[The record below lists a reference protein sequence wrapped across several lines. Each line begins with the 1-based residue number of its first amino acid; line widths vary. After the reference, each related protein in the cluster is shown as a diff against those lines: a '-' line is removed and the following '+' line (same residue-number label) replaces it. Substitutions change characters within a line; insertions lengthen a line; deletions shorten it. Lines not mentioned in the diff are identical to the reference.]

1 LGAAAPNSLLK
12 EHFIY
17 NSAHIQK
24 FKDGGMEMLAQVSPL
39 GAVEEEIDELLVTTT
54 RWVTLCV
61 SAACLFGLYLLG
73 ASSPSRHL
81 SGVVWA
87 SLDLLVTASLTLSLA
102 SSRPLLARAIL
113 QAGLLAGIC
122 LAWAFFDAR
131 EISLLLA
138 LLPMLGVLT
147 GGWRMGLLSA
157 AGVTLL
163 LAGLGILEG
172 DRALPGVYPAAIAGG
187 ALALAA
193 LAWLVQRAPFQ
204 LIRQLHAE
212 ISLARQTMDDTRRQR
227 VELFQTQEDLLQ
239 ANRELARL
247 SSHMKAL
254 TQVAE
259 EARRVKEE
267 FVANVSHELR
277 TPLNMIIGFSEL
289 ITKAPRVYGELSPT
303 LLADISAI
311 QRNSQHLAELVNDV
325 LDLSQIEAGRMNLVK
340 DWTTIHE
347 LVEAAVSAVKVLY
360 DMKGLYLKVELPEQ
374 PLRIFCDRTRVR
386 EVLLNL
392 LSNAGRFTEQGGV
405 VVRAAQDGDY
415 LLVSVS
421 DSGPGIAP
429 ENQARL
435 FEPFQQLDNSIR
447 RQGGS
452 GLGLSISKRFVEMH
466 NGRMWLESTPGV
478 GTVFSFSLPVAQ
490 PVPNYIDVSGSR
502 RWITPYHQF
511 EMEAPQ
517 RSRAPQPVV
526 VPRYILLDQGSAL
539 QRLFTRFLGDV
550 EIVNTSE
557 MEAALREMSRSPANG
572 VVINGA
578 TSGSLDLDAGAFST
592 PVMTCWITGFD
603 ETARTMGVDGYLLK
617 PVSREKLLN
626 ALSQIKR
633 EIRTVLLVD
642 DDIEMLQ
649 LFARIL
655 NSAERGYS
663 VLRARDGRQALEIL
677 RARQPDVML
686 IDLVMPEMDGFQV
699 IKEKSREESI
709 CDIPVVVVTSKDP
722 TGAPIISDH
731 LSVTRKGGISAREL
745 LLCIQALSGILD
757 PKGLQSE
764 PVQGES

>member
-1 LGAAAPNSLLK
+1 MEMKLPVRPSGAENEGFSDLFIMVTRSITLFLTAICLFFLYIIGAAMPSL
-12 EHFIY
+12 Y
-17 NSAHIQK
+17 
-24 FKDGGMEMLAQVSPL
+24 LAGVTMVSL
-39 GAVEEEIDELLVTTT
+39 VLVITAALTLRLVTNQPFLGKS
-54 RWVTLCV
+54 VLQV
-61 SAACLFGLYLLG
+61 GVVIGACLAMY
-73 ASSPSRHL
+73 
-81 SGVVWA
+81 
-87 SLDLLVTASLTLSLA
+87 
-102 SSRPLLARAIL
+102 
-113 QAGLLAGIC
+113 
-122 LAWAFFDAR
+122 FFKIH
-131 EISLLLA
+131 EISLILI
-138 LLPMLGVLT
+138 LLPMLAVIT
-147 GGWRMGLLSA
+147 GGWLLGLLSE
-157 AGVTLL
+157 V
-163 LAGLGILEG
+163 GLIVVVIVLGFFP
-172 DRALPGVYPAAIAGG
+172 AFAPLPGVYPWLIVCGAAILAGMCWI
-187 ALALAA
+187 AQA
-193 LAWLVQRAPFQ
+193 APFSM
-204 LIRQLHAE
+204 IRQANAE
-212 ISLARQTMDDTRRQR
+212 SKMARDLMNETRQQR
-227 VELFQTQEDLLQ
+227 LELFQIQEDLLH

-247 SSHMKAL
+247 SIHLKAL

-347 LVEAAVSAVKVLY
+347 LVETAVSAVKVLY
-360 DMKGLYLKVELPEQ
+360 DMKGLYLKVDLPAE

-405 VVRAAQDGDY
+405 VVRASQDGDH

-421 DSGPGIAP
+421 DTGPGISQ

-435 FEPFQQLDNSIR
+435 FEPFQQIDNSIR

-466 NGRMWLESTPGV
+466 NGRMWLESQVGV
-478 GTVFSFSLPVAQ
+478 GTVFSFTLPVAQ

-502 RWITPYHQF
+502 RWITPYHQY
-511 EMEAPQ
+511 EVDLPHL
-517 RSRAPQPVV
+517 SRAPQPVV
-526 VPRYILLDQGSAL
+526 VPRFILLDQGSAL

-550 EIVNTSE
+550 EIVNTSHSST
-557 MEAALREMSRSPANG
+557 ALEEISRSPANG
-572 VVINGA
+572 LVINGA
-578 TSGSLDLDAGAFST
+578 TSGGVDLDASSFVT
-592 PVMTCWITGFD
+592 PVITCWITGFD
-603 ETARTMGVDGYLLK
+603 EMAKKIGVEGYLLK

-626 ALSQIKR
+626 SLGQIKR
-633 EIRTVLLVD
+633 DIRTVLLVD

-655 NSAERGYS
+655 NSAERNYI
-663 VLRARDGRQALEIL
+663 VLRARNGLQALEIL
-677 RARQPDVML
+677 RERKPDVML

-699 IKEKSREESI
+699 IKEKTRDDAI
-709 CDIPVVVVTSKDP
+709 RDIPVVVVTSKDP
-722 TGAPIISDH
+722 TGAPIVSDH

-745 LLCIQALSGILD
+745 LLCIQAVSGILD
-757 PKGLQSE
+757 PKGQSIPPGLFGDPE
-764 PVQGES
+764 LPEALPEKRVSE